1 MNDFERSDLSERFRD
16 DGYVILR
23 AFQSAAEMNELAT
36 NIERFVRD
44 VVPTM
49 PADHVYFEDKNRP
62 ETLKQ
67 IQALHAHDAY
77 FSGLFAGSRFE
88 RLAEFLLGGR
98 VIGKNLQYFNKPSSV
113 GKATPPHQDGYYF
126 KLDPCEA
133 VTMWL
138 ALDPVDEENG
148 CVRYVI
154 GSHGRGMRNHARTD
168 VLGFSQGIVD
178 YGRAEDLANERAM
191 PADPGDLLV
200 HHALLIHRA
209 DANRT
214 ASRQRRSLGFVYYA
228 QRSREDV
235 AQTRAYQERLTS
247 DLAAAGKI

>member
-1 MNDFERSDLSERFRD
+1 MSDFKRTELSEGFREE
-16 DGYVILR
+16 GYVILP
-23 AFQSAAEMNELAT
+23 AFLNTAQVNELAT
-36 NIERFVRD
+36 HLERFVRD

-49 PADHVYFEDKNRP
+49 PADQVYYEDKNRSD
-62 ETLKQ
+62 TLKQ
-67 IQALHAHDAY
+67 IQSLHMYDGY
-77 FSGLFAGSRFE
+77 FASLFAGSRFA
-88 RLAEFLLGGR
+88 RLAEFLLGDR
-98 VIGKNLQYFNKPSSV
+98 VIGKNLQYFNKPPSL
-113 GKATPPHQDGYYF
+113 GKPTPPHQDGYYF

-148 CVRYVI
+148 CVRYVP
-154 GSHGRGMRNHARTD
+154 GSHRRGMRNHARTD

-178 YGRAEDLANERAM
+178 YGRTEDLADERAM

-209 DANRT
+209 DANRS

-235 AQTRAYQERLTS
+235 VGTRVYQERLTR
-247 DLAAAGKI
+247 DLAASDKI